1 MKNKID
7 NLSITN
13 LPDSMI
19 EIKGELSWEAFAKYE
34 KKALEQL
41 SKHLEIDGF
50 RKGSVPEAMAK
61 KHLGNELVLSDMAEL
76 ALQEFYPTILE
87 EKKIDAIGRPS
98 VSITKL
104 ARDNSLGFTLTTA
117 ILPEIKLP
125 DYKKLAKGAPAIAEV
140 SATEEEIDKVV
151 EDLRQMRAYGHVH
164 GPEDNL
170 SAQAGHEH
178 SEELPE
184 VNDEFAKSFGA
195 FNSVADLRAKI
206 KENVLKEKD
215 LNEKDKRRINIMDA
229 VIKEATFDVPKIILE
244 SEQEKMIAQIESDVA
259 RSGMKFEDYLAHTK
273 KTREDLM
280 EEFKGEAERR
290 ARFQMVINAIAKD
303 MDIKT
308 TDEEVDAE
316 ATKLMQ
322 QYPGADLART
332 KAYADMM
339 LVNEKILSSL
349 ENL

>member
-1 MKNKID
+1 MSKIN

-13 LPDSMI
+13 LPDSML
-19 EIKGELSWEAFAKYE
+19 EIKGEVAWEYFVKYE
-34 KKALEQL
+34 KKAFEQL
-41 SKHLEIDGF
+41 SKLLEIDGF
-50 RKGSVPEAMAK
+50 RKGSVPENVAK
-61 KHLGNELVLSDMAEL
+61 KHLGDELILSDMAEL
-76 ALQEFYPTILE
+76 ALQELYPSVLE
-87 EKKIDAIGRPS
+87 ENKIDAIGRPN

-117 ILPEIKLP
+117 ILPNIKLP
-125 DYKKLAKGAPAIAEV
+125 DYKKLAKSAPAIAEV
-140 SATEEEIDKVV
+140 SVSEEEVDKVI

-164 GPEDNL
+164 GPDDK
-170 SAQAGHEH
+170 HDH
-178 SEELPE
+178 KEELPE

-195 FNSVADLRAKI
+195 FKDLSELQTKI

-215 LNEKDKRRINIMDA
+215 LAEKDKRRINIMDA
-229 VIKEATFDVPKIILE
+229 IIKEATFDVPKIILE
-244 SEQEKMIAQIESDVA
+244 SEQEKMIAQIESDVS

-273 KTREDLM
+273 KTRKDLM

-303 MDIKT
+303 MDVKN
-308 TDEEVDAE
+308 TDEEVDSE
-316 ATKLMQ
+316 AQKLMS

-332 KAYADMM
+332 KAFADMV
-339 LVNEKILSSL
+339 LINEKILSSL